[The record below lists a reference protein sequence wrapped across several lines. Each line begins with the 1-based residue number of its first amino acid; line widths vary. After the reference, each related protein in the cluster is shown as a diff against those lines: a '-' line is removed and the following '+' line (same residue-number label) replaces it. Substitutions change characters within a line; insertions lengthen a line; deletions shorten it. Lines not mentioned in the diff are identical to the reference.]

1 MKKSS
6 TSTEFNMYDLI
17 FNLSGEVGKLQV
29 KALFNL
35 LPDEWKLKA
44 IQILFGGLDPQVEI
58 EHLMP
63 ELPREDEKKGVLHC
77 TGCNLL
83 EDRVD
88 YEYMRKCTRFVAS
101 EADVEKFGK
110 SKNFYDV
117 DWSWSR
123 NETHQIP
130 VEYDEKSSSYCTF
143 DEWKNLAFTD
153 EDIARAEAS
162 MGM

>member
-17 FNLSGEVGKLQV
+17 FNLSGEVNKLQV

-35 LPDEWKLKA
+35 LPDEWKPKA

-63 ELPREDEKKGVLHC
+63 ELPREDEKRGVLHC
-77 TGCNLL
+77 TGYNLL

-88 YEYMRKCTRFVAS
+88 CEYMKKCTRFVAS
-101 EADVEKFGK
+101 EADVEKFRK
-110 SKNFYDV
+110 RKNLYDI
-117 DWSWSR
+117 DWSWSSDESHR
-123 NETHQIP
+123 IP
-130 VEYDEKSSSYCTF
+130 VEYDEKSSLYCTF

-153 EDIARAEAS
+153 EDIAKAETS

>member
-35 LPDEWKLKA
+35 LPDEWKPKV
-44 IQILFGGLDPQVEI
+44 IQILFGGLDPQKEI

-63 ELPREDEKKGVLHC
+63 ELPRVDEKKGVLHC

-88 YEYMRKCTRFVAS
+88 YEYVKKCIRFVAS

-110 SKNFYDV
+110 SKNFYDA
-117 DWSWSR
+117 DWSWSK
-123 NETHQIP
+123 NENHQIP
-130 VEYDEKSSSYCTF
+130 VEYDEKSSLYCTF
-143 DEWKNLAFTD
+143 DEWENLAFTD
-153 EDIARAEAS
+153 EDIARAETS